1 MSNQI
6 TVERSEDIMAVKLS
20 DEARELRNAYM
31 REWRRK
37 NKERVKQ
44 TQANHWERKAEELR
58 QEREKEQ
65 QSK

>member
-1 MSNQI
+1 MTKKI
-6 TVERSEDIMAVKLS
+6 S
-20 DEARELRNAYM
+20 DEAKELRNAYM

-37 NKERVKQ
+37 NKDKVKQ
-44 TQANHWERKAEELR
+44 NAINHWERKAEQLR

>member
-1 MSNQI
+1 M
-6 TVERSEDIMAVKLS
+6 TVKLS

-37 NKERVKQ
+37 NKDKVRKSV
-44 TQANHWERKAEELR
+44 ADHWERKAEELR
-58 QEREKEQ
+58 QEREQEQ

>member
-6 TVERSEDIMAVKLS
+6 FTERSEDIMAIKLT

-37 NKERVKQ
+37 NKERNKQ
-44 TQANHWERKAEELR
+44 ISANYWERKAEQLR
-58 QEREKEQ
+58 QEQKEEQ

>member
-1 MSNQI
+1 M
-6 TVERSEDIMAVKLS
+6 TVKLS

-37 NKERVKQ
+37 NKERNEQ
-44 TQANHWERKAEELR
+44 ISANYWERKAEELR
-58 QEREKEQ
+58 QEREQEQ